1 MSDDPR
7 DEIIKQFHK
16 PCRCDH
22 SFYEACCGNDY
33 ATQRALAGEIIRL
46 RRILAALRESSEAV
60 KNAAFE
66 TWAMAGTD
74 PFGTG
79 MFRAAVAAAEREVN
93 DGQP

>member
-46 RRILAALRESSEAV
+46 RAAIERVRELHYQIKGLRDFCGECEFGYPCDTILAV
-60 KNAAFE
+60 D
-66 TWAMAGTD
+66 GD
-74 PFGTG
+74 
-79 MFRAAVAAAEREVN
+79 AAEQETSH
-93 DGQP
+93 D

>member
-46 RRILAALRESSEAV
+46 RAAIERVRELHDRLEIKGWKDSCGECDHAYPCDTILAVDGDAV
-60 KNAAFE
+60 EQEGGA
-66 TWAMAGTD
+66 
-74 PFGTG
+74 
-79 MFRAAVAAAEREVN
+79 
-93 DGQP
+93 